1 MIIVCEEVGNF
12 ILSQTAN
19 TVLVIIVC
27 EEVGNF
33 ILSQT
38 ANTVLVY
45 YRDANF
51 LPFFILQT
59 QILIH
64 IRSLIHMN
72 THTHTISMNTFK
84 RLSRLHLEIYEV
96 SYQKRLAIDEDIASH

>member
-1 MIIVCEEVGNF
+1 M
-12 ILSQTAN
+12 
-19 TVLVIIVC
+19 IIVC

-51 LPFFILQT
+51 LLFLFYKH
-59 QILIH
+59 ILIH
-64 IRSLIHMN
+64 IRSLIYMN
-72 THTHTISMNTFK
+72 THTHTTSMNIFK
-84 RLSRLHLEIYEV
+84 RLSRLHLKIHEV